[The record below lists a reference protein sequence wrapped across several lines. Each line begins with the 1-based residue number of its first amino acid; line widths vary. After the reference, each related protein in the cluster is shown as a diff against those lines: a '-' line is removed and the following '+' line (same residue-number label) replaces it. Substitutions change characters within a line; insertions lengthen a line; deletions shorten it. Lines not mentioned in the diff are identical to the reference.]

1 MQALYLQVP
10 TSVHGLLSYKGLL
23 QPAYLVFPVPSRS
36 VGDNLKMVEEE
47 ALCDQQNDNVQ
58 TRRAIA

>member
-10 TSVHGLLSYKGLL
+10 TSVHRLLSYKGLL
-23 QPAYLVFPVPSRS
+23 QPAYLVSPAPSRS
-36 VGDNLKMVEEE
+36 VGDNLKTVEE
-47 ALCDQQNDNVQ
+47 ALWDQQNDNVQ